1 MEKFLKYFENK
12 DFVRWALR
20 PDEQSE
26 KYWNDYLEKNPEEQE
41 EVTWARYVVSQ
52 LQSKKE
58 TGTAET
64 ESVNLLSAII
74 QQIER
79 KEKKNNIRRIAFTL
93 ARYAAVGILF
103 FFLGI
108 AYYYFQKSE
117 SFIDLAEQMYSVQD
131 ENNVQLILGD
141 GKNVSID
148 QKESTVEY
156 RADGKIVINSQD
168 TLAAE
173 PARQKQAL
181 NQLVIPFGKNSSIT
195 LPDGTIAYLNAGSRL
210 VYPNFFTGKNR
221 EVILV
226 GEGFF
231 DVAPNEKMPFVVQ
244 TNDLNVVAMGT
255 KFNLSAYPTD
265 NMIETVLVEGKV
277 KINLNDLQSFR
288 KDYTLEPSQL
298 ATYNRTSAETKIKS
312 VDVINYVS
320 WHEGFLN
327 FESADLSRIV
337 KKLERYYNIKIIL
350 DDPMLGIRSISGKLH
365 LKDKTEYVLEVL
377 AKTASAELKQ
387 LNETTYVLM

>member
-1 MEKFLKYFENK
+1 LEKFLKYFENK
-12 DFVRWALR
+12 NFVRWVLR
-20 PDEQSE
+20 PDEQLE
-26 KYWNDYLEKNPEEQE
+26 KYWNDYLEKNPQERE
-41 EVTWARYVVSQ
+41 EVAWARYVISQ

-58 TGTAET
+58 TGAAET
-64 ESVNLLSAII
+64 EAVTLLSAII

-79 KEKKNNIRRIAFTL
+79 EEKKNNIRRIAFSL

-108 AYYYFQKSE
+108 AYYYFQKPD
-117 SFIDLAEQMYSVQD
+117 SFSGLAEQMYSVQD

-141 GKNVSID
+141 GKNVSIK

-173 PARQKQAL
+173 PTTQKQAL

-210 VYPNFFTGKNR
+210 VYPNFFAGKNR

-231 DVAPNEKMPFVVQ
+231 EVAPNEKMPFVVQ
-244 TNDLNVVAMGT
+244 TNDLNVVALGT

-265 NMIETVLVEGKV
+265 NTIETVLVEGKV
-277 KINLNDLQSFR
+277 KINLNDPSF
-288 KDYTLEPSQL
+288 KKEYTLEPSQL
-298 ATYNRTSAETKIKS
+298 ATYNRTSAETNVKN

-320 WHEGFLN
+320 WHEGYLN

-337 KKLERYYNIKIIL
+337 KKLERYYNINIIL
-350 DDPMLGIRSISGKLH
+350 DDPMLGIRSITGKLY
-365 LKDKTEYVLEVL
+365 LRDETGYVLKVL
-377 AKTASAELKQ
+377 AKTASAEMKQ

>member
-1 MEKFLKYFENK
+1 LEKFLKYFENK
-12 DFVRWALR
+12 DFVRWVLR
-20 PDEQSE
+20 PDEQLE
-26 KYWNDYLEKNPEEQE
+26 KYWNDYLEKNPQERE
-41 EVTWARYVVSQ
+41 EVAWARYLVSQ

-58 TGTAET
+58 ADAAEN
-64 ESVNLLSAII
+64 ESVNLLSEII

-79 KEKKNNIRRIAFTL
+79 REKKSNIRKIAFSL

-108 AYYYFQKSE
+108 AYYYFQKPD
-117 SFIDLAEQMYSVQD
+117 SFSDLAEQKFSVQN

-141 GKNVSID
+141 GKNVHIN
-148 QKESTVEY
+148 QKESTIEY
-156 RADGKIVINSQD
+156 KADGKIVINSQD
-168 TLAAE
+168 TLPAE
-173 PARQKQAL
+173 SGRQQQKL

-210 VYPNFFTGKNR
+210 VYPNFFKGKKR

-244 TNDLNVVAMGT
+244 TNDLNVTALGT
-255 KFNLSAYPTD
+255 KFNLSAYPSD
-265 NMIETVLVEGKV
+265 NSIETVLVEGEV
-277 KINLNDLQSFR
+277 KIDMSGLQPFKNDYIL
-288 KDYTLEPSQL
+288 KPNQL
-298 ATYNRTSAETKIKS
+298 ATYNRTSAETKIKH

-320 WHEGFLN
+320 WHEGYLN
-327 FESADLSRIV
+327 FESSDLSRIV
-337 KKLERYYNIKIIL
+337 KKLERYYNINIIL
-350 DDPMLGIRSISGKLH
+350 DDPMLGIRSITGKLH
-365 LKDKTEYVLEVL
+365 LRDETEYVLEVL
-377 AKTASAELKQ
+377 AKTASAKMKQ

>member
-12 DFVRWALR
+12 NFVRWVLR
-20 PDEQSE
+20 PDEQLE
-26 KYWNDYLEKNPEEQE
+26 KYWNDYLEKNPQERE
-41 EVTWARYVVSQ
+41 EVAWARYVISQ

-58 TGTAET
+58 TGAAET
-64 ESVNLLSAII
+64 EAVTLLSAII

-79 KEKKNNIRRIAFTL
+79 EEKKNNIRRIAFSL

-108 AYYYFQKSE
+108 AYYYFQKPD
-117 SFIDLAEQMYSVQD
+117 SFSGLAEQMYSVQD

-141 GKNVSID
+141 GKNVSIN

-173 PARQKQAL
+173 PTTQKQTI

-210 VYPNFFTGKNR
+210 VYPNFFAGKNR

-231 DVAPNEKMPFVVQ
+231 EVAPNEKMPFVVQ
-244 TNDLNVVAMGT
+244 TNDLNVVALGT

-265 NMIETVLVEGKV
+265 NTIETVLVEGKV
-277 KINLNDLQSFR
+277 KINLNDPSF
-288 KDYTLEPSQL
+288 KKEYTLEPSQL
-298 ATYNRTSAETKIKS
+298 ATYNRTSAETNVKN

-320 WHEGFLN
+320 WHEGYLN

-337 KKLERYYNIKIIL
+337 KKLERYYNINIIL
-350 DDPMLGIRSISGKLH
+350 DDPMLGIRSITGKLY
-365 LKDKTEYVLEVL
+365 LRDETGYVLKVL
-377 AKTASAELKQ
+377 AKTASAEMKQ

>member
-1 MEKFLKYFENK
+1 LEKFLKYFENK
-12 DFVRWALR
+12 DFVRWVLR
-20 PDEQSE
+20 PDEQLE
-26 KYWNDYLEKNPEEQE
+26 KYWNDYLEKNPQERE
-41 EVTWARYVVSQ
+41 EVAWARYLVSQ

-58 TGTAET
+58 ADAAEN
-64 ESVNLLSAII
+64 ESVNLLSEII

-79 KEKKNNIRRIAFTL
+79 REKKSNIRKIAFSL

-108 AYYYFQKSE
+108 AYYYFQKPD
-117 SFIDLAEQMYSVQD
+117 SFSDLAEQMYSVQD

-141 GKNVSID
+141 GKNVSIG

-173 PARQKQAL
+173 PARQKQVL

-210 VYPNFFTGKNR
+210 VYPNFFKGKNR
-221 EVILV
+221 EVILI

-231 DVAPNEKMPFVVQ
+231 DVAPNKKIPFVVQ
-244 TNDLNVVAMGT
+244 TNDLNVVALGT
-255 KFNLSAYPTD
+255 RFNLSAYPAD
-265 NMIETVLVEGKV
+265 NSVETVLVEGKV
-277 KINLNDLQSFR
+277 KIDMNGLQPFKNDYIL
-288 KDYTLEPSQL
+288 KPNQL
-298 ATYNRTSAETKIKS
+298 ATYNRTSAETKIKN

-320 WHEGFLN
+320 WHEGYLN
-327 FESADLSRIV
+327 FESSDLSRIV
-337 KKLERYYNIKIIL
+337 KKLERYYNINIIL
-350 DDPMLGIRSISGKLH
+350 DDPMLGIRSITGKLH
-365 LKDKTEYVLEVL
+365 LRDETEYVLEVL
-377 AKTASAELKQ
+377 AKTASAEVKQ

>member
-12 DFVRWALR
+12 NFVRWVLR
-20 PDEQSE
+20 PDEQLE
-26 KYWNDYLEKNPEEQE
+26 KYWNDYLEKNPQERE
-41 EVTWARYVVSQ
+41 EVAWARYVISQ

-58 TGTAET
+58 TGAAET
-64 ESVNLLSAII
+64 EAVNLLSAII

-79 KEKKNNIRRIAFTL
+79 EEKKNNIRRIAFSL

-108 AYYYFQKSE
+108 AYYYFQKPD
-117 SFIDLAEQMYSVQD
+117 SFSGLAEQMYSVQD

-173 PARQKQAL
+173 PTTQKQAL

-210 VYPNFFTGKNR
+210 VYPNFFAGKNR

-231 DVAPNEKMPFVVQ
+231 EVAPNEKMPFVVQ
-244 TNDLNVVAMGT
+244 TNDLNVVALGT

-265 NMIETVLVEGKV
+265 NTIETVLVEGKV
-277 KINLNDLQSFR
+277 KINLNDPSF
-288 KDYTLEPSQL
+288 KKEYTLEPSQL
-298 ATYNRTSAETKIKS
+298 ATYNRTSTETNIKN
-312 VDVINYVS
+312 VDIINYVS
-320 WHEGFLN
+320 WHEGYLN

-365 LKDKTEYVLEVL
+365 LRDKTEYVLDVL
-377 AKTASAELKQ
+377 AKTASAELKK
-387 LNETTYVLM
+387 LNDTTYVLI